1 MKMKKMDM
9 KMFAMKNPLEIILLV
24 LIVIYLFYPA
34 PTPQYI
40 SSALDTP
47 LGVVVLITVVL
58 FLFLY
63 CHILLGI
70 LFILVAYKL
79 MISSSPGKVAVIE
92 YTPIRNEE
100 AKDQDTIILPNVLV
114 DANKTDLRFQQRG
127 YGNQM
132 AVRTPSPPADNHESL
147 ELNVVHQMA
156 APKPVRQDYLDSEY
170 KPVSESIHNAID
182 IGTQGSNKTS

>member
-1 MKMKKMDM
+1 MKMKNIDM
-9 KMFAMKNPLEIILLV
+9 KKFAMKNPLEIILLV

-47 LGVVVLITVVL
+47 LGVVILIIVIL

-79 MISSSPGKVAVIE
+79 LISAAPGNVAVIE

-132 AVRTPSPPADNHESL
+132 AVRTSSTMMNNQDTL
-147 ELNVVHQMA
+147 ELNIVQQMA
-156 APKPVRQDYLDSEY
+156 APKMVQQDYLDSEF
-170 KPVSESIHNAID
+170 KPVAESVHNAN
-182 IGTQGSNKTS
+182 GV